1 MNHGHNYKD
10 TLFKALWPLFYGLVA
25 LLIFWCKL
33 SFQISEKSYEV
44 LHLSSLSSHFIVFK
58 MTQYCAIYTSW
69 TFKKKLKW
77 NFLLSTSSCSQST
90 AVTPSS
96 TSAATRL
103 SSSQVP
109 TTPTTPSAATGTS
122 PVTTPTTPAAP
133 APSAGASSPTQPIQL
148 SDLQNI
154 LATMNVPA
162 AGQGG
167 KGCIRSW
174 FLSPLLSM
182 RITNAVK
189 VLTLPTLLKLWVMF

>member
-1 MNHGHNYKD
+1 MPY
-10 TLFKALWPLFYGLVA
+10 
-25 LLIFWCKL
+25 LLHELINKIKL
-33 SFQISEKSYEV
+33 
-44 LHLSSLSSHFIVFK
+44 
-58 MTQYCAIYTSW
+58 
-69 TFKKKLKW
+69 
-77 NFLLSTSSCSQST
+77 NFLLSTSSRSQST

-109 TTPTTPSAATGTS
+109 TTPTTPSAATGAS

-133 APSAGASSPTQPIQL
+133 VPSAGATSPTQPIQL

-167 KGCIRSW
+167 EGCIRNSELKW
-174 FLSPLLSM
+174 TNSLFLSSLLP
-182 RITNAVK
+182 RRTITNVMIT
-189 VLTLPTLLKLWVMF
+189 LTLPALLKLCMPYELTFF